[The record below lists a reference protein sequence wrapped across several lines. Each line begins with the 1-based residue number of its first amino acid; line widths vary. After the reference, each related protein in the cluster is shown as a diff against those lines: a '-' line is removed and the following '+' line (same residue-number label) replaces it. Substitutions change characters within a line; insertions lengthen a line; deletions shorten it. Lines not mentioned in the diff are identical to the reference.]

1 MAEQLAEE
9 RHDLDT
15 GDVAH
20 VEIEVQ
26 PEAVATRGHGQR
38 RDDRDLV
45 TPITMPKVRSVP
57 DGRPGL
63 AHVGNQEKPA
73 FVEEHEMGA
82 PACGVFLNWAIR
94 SASIG
99 RWPPT
104 PLQTVPQQRPYA
116 DRAVVDAEPLA
127 DDFTDAPE
135 SPQLGGVPGRAGATE

>member
-45 TPITMPKVRSVP
+45 TPTTMPKVRSVP

-99 RWPPT
+99 RWPSRRAGARAVQPSANST
-104 PLQTVPQQRPYA
+104 A
-116 DRAVVDAEPLA
+116 DRAA
-127 DDFTDAPE
+127 TAPIRR
-135 SPQLGGVPGRAGATE
+135 PGCSGRRTACG